1 MNDTGK
7 NNVVTLE
14 QYIIEQEARSANAT
28 GEFSKLMRDI
38 VLAAK
43 MVNRAVNKAGLVD
56 ILGYTDQVNVQGEQV
71 QKLDQFA
78 NRHFIEALS
87 MGGQVCV
94 IGSEEE
100 DEVIPVDN
108 MQSKNARYVLLM
120 DPLDGSSNVD
130 VNVSIGTIFSIF
142 RRKSDSGPGNL
153 ADCLQKGREQIAAG
167 YIIYGSSTMLV
178 YTTGNGVN
186 GFTLDPSIG
195 EFLLSHRDIK
205 VPQKCNIYSL
215 NEGNYRNLEEGLKE
229 YLRHIKGKFDP
240 SVRPYST
247 RYIGSLV
254 ADFHRNLLRG
264 GVYIYPS
271 LVGSPEGKLR
281 LLYEANPMAFL
292 IEQAGGVAT
301 NGVENILDL
310 EPETLHQ
317 RTPLYIGNVSEIEL
331 IHQYIHGWRMKVSNH
346 PVTIQSDD
354 FEIRGGKVTMKGNKV
369 VGFEMKD
376 IEYIPRKDA
385 ENIEN

>member
-1 MNDTGK
+1 MSDPGR
-7 NNVVTLE
+7 NNIVTLG
-14 QYIIEQEARSANAT
+14 QYIIEQESLSENAT
-28 GEFSKLMRDI
+28 GEFSDLMRDI

-78 NRHFIEALS
+78 NSHFIEALS
-87 MGGQVCV
+87 VGGQVCV

-100 DEVIPVDN
+100 DEVIPVTT
-108 MQSKNARYVLLM
+108 SLAHNAKYVMLM

-153 ADCLQKGREQIAAG
+153 ADCLQKGREQVAAG
-167 YIIYGSSTMLV
+167 YLIYGSSTMLV

-195 EFLLSHRDIK
+195 EFLLSHQNIR
-205 VPQKCNIYSL
+205 VPEKCNIYSL
-215 NEGNYRNLEEGLKE
+215 NEGNYRKLEEGLKE

-240 SVRPYST
+240 TVRPYST

-271 LVGSPEGKLR
+271 LIGNPNGKLR

-292 IEQAGGVAT
+292 IEQAGGIAT
-301 NGVENILDL
+301 NGQDNILDVDPT
-310 EPETLHQ
+310 ELHQ
-317 RTPLYIGNVSEIEL
+317 RTPLYIGNTQEIEL
-331 IHQYIHGWRMKVSNH
+331 IHQYIHGWRQKVSTH
-346 PVTIQSDD
+346 PVTIKSDG
-354 FEIRGGKVTMKGNKV
+354 FEIKGGKVTMKGDKV

-376 IEYIPRKDA
+376 MEYIPVDGF